1 MKEVIIPIDIYRAKA
16 YIWIGKPEEA
26 EKKYKTTQLFKENFE
41 VGSFQY
47 SDAKYMWHEAT
58 SRAVDPIIWVS
69 THLKRDKKISA
80 LTHEFSHLIFDLFN
94 DRGIKVSA
102 NNDEQFTYLLTYL
115 TDKILPK
122 I

>member
-1 MKEVIIPIDIYRAKA
+1 MKEVVVPIDIYRANA

-26 EKKYKTTQLFKENFE
+26 EKKYKNTQLFKGNFE
-41 VGSFQY
+41 VGSFRN
-47 SDAKYMWHEAT
+47 SDAKYMWHSEVG
-58 SRAVDPIIWVS
+58 REVDPIIWVS
-69 THLKRDKKISA
+69 AGLKRDEKISA

-94 DRGIKVSA
+94 DRGVKVGA

-115 TDKILPK
+115 TDKILPE